1 MPPEAE
7 MDTEPLFEPKH
18 VEFDGV
24 ILTMLGDA
32 WLVIVVDVVR
42 LQPFASITITLY
54 GPEDKLL
61 N

>member
-1 MPPEAE
+1 

-42 LQPFASITITLY
+42 LQPLASITITLY